1 MGQKKRSPDQGL
13 KLLLIRD
20 YLYKEASA
28 EHPKNSND
36 IQDFLKKHEIK
47 ASTRTIQED
56 VRRLRDILNIP
67 IAYNP
72 KRWGYY
78 ISEPQFEQGELELL
92 INCIRRSDFMTEKDS
107 AQLIQKVKG
116 LGNVHDRKMIEQ
128 RMAEEGKK
136 QHIDISISQNLQ
148 LIQEAIDRNH
158 KISYQRIVYVAEHS
172 KHTEVKPE
180 IEFASPHKLI
190 WNEGRYELECAIDC
204 VYTEADLEEDMCIEE
219 LREEYAA
226 LVEEFPDFVADS
238 TFEDFYQEEYE
249 RYRSYI
255 GTVSQ
260 LYTSIDISRLA
271 NLTVTGIPSTYQK
284 KEKKP
289 ATEPP
294 IIENQ
299 PTEQVI
305 TIRFRKEMLKQV
317 ATELGK
323 DAILISE
330 DRRYFTTSIK
340 RVPDHEFF
348 RWLYTFDCYAK
359 ILRPQEVIDKYLHWC
374 RYHLVDLEIMY
385 EQNLEPIYTLTYN
398 EYFGL
403 SGENSRILHAA
414 TMGRW
419 KCHHELLPDDEEEIT
434 DSPEM
439 LEYVEYPEDIES

>member
-1 MGQKKRSPDQGL
+1 MGQKKRSPGQGL

-20 YLYKEASA
+20 YLYNEATK
-28 EHPKNSND
+28 EHPKNSKA
-36 IQDFLKKHEIK
+36 IIAYLAEHSIK
-47 ASTRTIQED
+47 ASVTTIHTD
-56 VRRLRDILNIP
+56 IMRLREDLGIP
-67 IAYNP
+67 IEYNRN
-72 KRWGYY
+72 KHGYY
-78 ISEPQFEQGELELL
+78 ISERRFEIGELEVL
-92 INCIRRSDFMTEKDS
+92 IDCIRCSTIMTEKDS

-116 LGNVHDRKMIEQ
+116 LANFYDRKLIEE

-136 QHIDISISQNLQ
+136 QHTDISISQNIQ
-148 LIQEAIDRNH
+148 LLTEAIEKRC
-158 KISYQRIVYVAEHS
+158 KISYQWIQYVAEHS
-172 KHTEVKPE
+172 THTELNPE

-190 WNEGRYELECAIDC
+190 WNDGRYELECAIDVPFDEEWFKEEERAFFEEC
-204 VYTEADLEEDMCIEE
+204 LATEYDG
-219 LREEYAA
+219 
-226 LVEEFPDFVADS
+226 S
-238 TFEDFYQEEYE
+238 FEDYYKATYGE
-249 RYRSYI
+249 RHESV
-255 GTVSQ
+255 GTVTQ

-271 NLTVTGIPSTYQK
+271 NLTVTDIPSTYQK
-284 KEKKP
+284 EEQKP

-305 TIRFRKEMLKQV
+305 TLRFRKEMLKQV

-330 DRRYFTTSIK
+330 DRRYFTTSIR

-385 EQNLEPIYTLTYN
+385 EQNLEPIYTLTDN

-419 KCHHELLPDDEEEIT
+419 KCHHELLPDDGEEIT
-434 DSPEM
+434 DSSEM
-439 LEYVEYPEDIES
+439 NLDVQR

>member
-1 MGQKKRSPDQGL
+1 MGQKKRSPGQGL

-20 YLYKEASA
+20 YLYNEATK
-28 EHPKNSND
+28 EHPKNSKA
-36 IQDFLKKHEIK
+36 IIAYLAEHSIK
-47 ASTRTIQED
+47 ASVTTIHTD
-56 VRRLRDILNIP
+56 IMRLREDLGIP
-67 IAYNP
+67 IEYNRN
-72 KRWGYY
+72 KHGYY
-78 ISEPQFEQGELELL
+78 ISERKFEIGELEVL
-92 INCIRRSDFMTEKDS
+92 IDCIRCSTIMTEKDS

-116 LGNVHDRKMIEQ
+116 LANTYDRKLIEQ

-136 QHIDISISQNLQ
+136 QHTDNSIIQNLQ
-148 LIQEAIDRNH
+148 LIQEAIDRKR

-190 WNEGRYELECAIDC
+190 WKEGRYELECAIDC

-219 LREEYAA
+219 LREEYSA
-226 LVEEFPDFVADS
+226 LVEEFPDFVAES

-271 NLTVTGIPSTYQK
+271 NLTVTDIPNTYQK
-284 KEKKP
+284 EEQKP

-305 TIRFRKEMLKQV
+305 TLRFRKEMLKQV

-330 DRRYFTTSIK
+330 DRRYFTTSIR

-385 EQNLEPIYTLTYN
+385 EQNLEPIYTLTDN

-419 KCHHELLPDDEEEIT
+419 KCHHELLPDDGEEIT
-434 DSPEM
+434 DSSEM
-439 LEYVEYPEDIES
+439 NLDVQR

>member
-1 MGQKKRSPDQGL
+1 MGQKKRSPGQGL

-20 YLYKEASA
+20 YLYNEATK
-28 EHPKNSND
+28 EHPKNSKA
-36 IQDFLKKHEIK
+36 IIAYLAEHSIK
-47 ASTRTIQED
+47 ASVTTIHTD
-56 VRRLRDILNIP
+56 IMRLREDLGIP
-67 IAYNP
+67 IEYNRN
-72 KRWGYY
+72 KHGYY
-78 ISEPQFEQGELELL
+78 ISEPKFEIGELEVL
-92 INCIRRSDFMTEKDS
+92 IDCIRSSTIMTEKDS

-116 LGNVHDRKMIEQ
+116 LANSYDRKLIEE

-136 QHIDISISQNLQ
+136 QHTDTSVIQNIQ
-148 LIQEAIDRNH
+148 LLQEAIDRKR

-190 WNEGRYELECAIDC
+190 WKEGRYELECAIDC

-219 LREEYAA
+219 LRAEYSA
-226 LVEEFPDFVADS
+226 LVEEFPDFVAES

-271 NLTVTGIPSTYQK
+271 NLTVTDIPSTYQK
-284 KEKKP
+284 EEQKP

-305 TIRFRKEMLKQV
+305 TLRFRKEMLKQV

-330 DRRYFTTSIK
+330 DRRYFTTSIR

-385 EQNLEPIYTLTYN
+385 EQNLEPIYTLTDN

-419 KCHHELLPDDEEEIT
+419 KCHHELLPDDGEEIT
-434 DSPEM
+434 DSSEM
-439 LEYVEYPEDIES
+439 NLDVQR

>member
-1 MGQKKRSPDQGL
+1 MGQKKRSPGQGL

-20 YLYKEASA
+20 FLYNEATK
-28 EHPKNSND
+28 EHPKNSKAIIAHLAEHD
-36 IQDFLKKHEIK
+36 IK
-47 ASTRTIQED
+47 ASVTTIHTD
-56 VRRLRDILNIP
+56 IMRLREDLGIP
-67 IAYNP
+67 IEYNRN
-72 KRWGYY
+72 KHGYY
-78 ISEPQFEQGELELL
+78 ISERKFEIGELEVL
-92 INCIRRSDFMTEKDS
+92 IDCIRCSTIMTEKDS

-116 LGNVHDRKMIEQ
+116 LANTYDRKLIEQ

-136 QHIDISISQNLQ
+136 QHTDNSIIQNLQ
-148 LIQEAIDRNH
+148 LIQEAIDRKR

-190 WNEGRYELECAIDC
+190 WKEGRYELECAIDC

-219 LREEYAA
+219 LREEYSA
-226 LVEEFPDFVADS
+226 LVEEFPDFVAES

-271 NLTVTGIPSTYQK
+271 NLTVTDIPSTYQK
-284 KEKKP
+284 EEQKP

-305 TIRFRKEMLKQV
+305 TLRFRKEMLKQV

-330 DRRYFTTSIK
+330 DRRYFTTSIR

-385 EQNLEPIYTLTYN
+385 EQNLEPIYTLTDN

-419 KCHHELLPDDEEEIT
+419 KCHHELLPDDGEEIT
-434 DSPEM
+434 DSSEM
-439 LEYVEYPEDIES
+439 NLDVQR